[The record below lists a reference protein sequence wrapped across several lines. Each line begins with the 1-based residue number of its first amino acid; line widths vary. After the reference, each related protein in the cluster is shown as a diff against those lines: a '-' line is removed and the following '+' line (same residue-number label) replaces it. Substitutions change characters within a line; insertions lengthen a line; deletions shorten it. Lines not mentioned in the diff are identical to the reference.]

1 MAFTAEDIESINA
14 AIASGELSVMIDG
27 RQVQYRS
34 ISELLKAKNHI
45 IQALRRKHSAFA
57 GFRVSVD
64 RGIR

>member
-1 MAFTAEDIESINA
+1 MAFTAEDLENLNA

-27 RQVQYRS
+27 RQVTYRS

-45 IQALRRKHSAFA
+45 TQTLRKKRSPFA

>member
-1 MAFTAEDIESINA
+1 MAFTTEDVAALNA
-14 AIASGELSVMIDG
+14 AIASGELSVLIDG

-34 ISELLKAKNHI
+34 IGELLKAKNHI
-45 IQALRRKHSAFA
+45 IQSLRKRNHAFA